1 MKTVLLFVVLSQAH
15 ARSLPG
21 NSDPT
26 KLSTDSEGYQDDDTV
41 GIDDNAKSWVAP
53 DLMEG
58 SEPEKTEMSVVVP
71 PAPVKVAVER
81 KLVAHSSAV
90 VPRKPAAV
98 VAAKVAAPKAK
109 APKSKVALM
118 SYSPRISP
126 PLHDGGVVK
135 AGEHQSDKKF
145 FGPPFPAD
153 YPEDKRPVPDKAIM
167 DKLRGPG
174 QPYPALQSKHDYDRD
189 YVKDENSDT
198 GAWKA
203 QFEYDT
209 LRNKMAKEA
218 ADQRNSQARADQ
230 EGGEADDAQR
240 KADAAG
246 KDVDD
251 AKKGV
256 DDANRVDDFKRAEDF
271 EDVPPSAAKLEEMK
285 KAVAQAE
292 ANYENEKKQF
302 EECKRQLEEAKKNL
316 EELKAAQAVM
326 EKQLATDTKLWVE
339 SKSVRMSAHKS
350 KEEAAHTKKVAAD
363 AKLNEVKASKA
374 DLDKVLAAK
383 KAQHAKAMKS
393 LQKEQSD
400 VAQAKTDL
408 EKATLT
414 LQKLRGYKPASV
426 EPTKSSA
433 PMAFSLSALM
443 AMLLAM

>member
-1 MKTVLLFVVLSQAH
+1 MKIGLLFAVLSLAH
-15 ARSLPG
+15 ARSLAGP
-21 NSDPT
+21 SDPT
-26 KLSTDSEGYQDDDTV
+26 TLSGSTEGYQDDDTV
-41 GIDDNAKSWVAP
+41 GINENEKSWVAP
-53 DLMEG
+53 DLMEDA
-58 SEPEKTEMSVVVP
+58 EPEKTEMSVVVP
-71 PAPVKVAVER
+71 PKPAAAKAKAPVKVEAP
-81 KLVAHSSAV
+81 KPKAV
-90 VPRKPAAV
+90 VVEKV
-98 VAAKVAAPKAK
+98 VAPKAK
-109 APKSKVALM
+109 VAVVAKVAKKVALM

-203 QFEYDT
+203 QFEYDQI
-209 LRNKMAKEA
+209 RNKMAKEA
-218 ADQRNSQARADQ
+218 ADQRNAQARADQ

-251 AKKGV
+251 ANKGV
-256 DDANRVDDFKRAEDF
+256 DDAKRVDDFKRAEDF

-285 KAVAQAE
+285 KAVTQAE
-292 ANYENEKKQF
+292 ANYENEKKEF

-433 PMAFSLSALM
+433 PMAFSLSALV